1 MRLILALIGSA
12 LIAAGFDLSFK
23 VALGIFCLTW
33 AVTPFNPVFMR
44 YVVRAAKVATPD
56 ESAVL
61 EPPNKNDGPTGP

>member
-33 AVTPFNPVFMR
+33 AITPFNPVFMR
-44 YVVRAAKVATPD
+44 YVVRAAKVAEIDTL
-56 ESAVL
+56 A
-61 EPPNKNDGPTGP
+61 PPNKNDGPTGP